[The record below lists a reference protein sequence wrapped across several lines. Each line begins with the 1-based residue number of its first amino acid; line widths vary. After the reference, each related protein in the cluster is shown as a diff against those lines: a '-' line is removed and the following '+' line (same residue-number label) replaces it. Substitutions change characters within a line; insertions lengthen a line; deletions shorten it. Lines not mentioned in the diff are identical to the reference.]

1 MEFLNYWNL
10 RSFVIYHPTV
20 DDDRLTRGGPVVKR
34 AGYTFGHVQVSTDP
48 RRRAVFDVSVE
59 GSRGIDAPTHSFTLQ
74 PGIAIKPAAS
84 IFVQLSPGFN
94 MDEDAA
100 QYVTTVSD
108 PTATTFGGKR
118 YVFAY
123 IKTRTIS
130 FDTRVNW
137 TLKPELTLQLFA
149 QPYFSSG
156 DYTSFREFAA
166 PRTVKTLD
174 YGRDVGTITRDA
186 PGGTYTVDPDGS
198 GGAAQPFTFDD
209 PNFSFRSLRGTAV
222 LRWEYRPGSALF
234 FVWTQQRSGSDAY
247 GDLDLRRDYSALWR
261 DRADN
266 VFMIKATYWLGR

>member
-1 MEFLNYWNL
+1 
-10 RSFVIYHPTV
+10 V
-20 DDDRLTRGGPVVKR
+20 
-34 AGYTFGHVQVSTDP
+34 A
-48 RRRAVFDVSVE
+48 
-59 GSRGIDAPTHSFTLQ
+59 
-74 PGIAIKPAAS
+74 
-84 IFVQLSPGFN
+84 
-94 MDEDAA
+94 
-100 QYVTTVSD
+100 D

-118 YVFAY
+118 YVFAF

-156 DYTSFREFAA
+156 DFTSFREFAA

-174 YGRDVGTITRDA
+174 YGRDVGTITRDV
-186 PGGTYTVDPDGS
+186 PDGTYTVDPDGD
-198 GGAAQPFTFDD
+198 GAAQQFTFKD

-234 FVWTQQRSGSDAY
+234 FVWTQQRSGEDAY